1 MAMKHGLP
9 GHLSTI
15 EAEIKALDAGIV
27 FEYGN
32 NLINQ
37 HDKKWQGEGLV
48 FSKCIK

>member
-1 MAMKHGLP
+1 MKYGLA
-9 GHLSTI
+9 GRLSTI